1 MFDSRVL
8 PVFAVIQNKI
18 MSSIVYFF
26 LITSFILFGT
36 IGYSVSGCVSNG
48 LCSDITYLTVSGTNV
63 KLDLFHP
70 TKGAT
75 TLPVVVYIHG
85 GAWVAGDK
93 SAWNDSGIVK
103 KLKDSKKFVV
113 ISVNYRLAGRGVDP
127 SIIEYPMQVGA
138 PFPAQI
144 YDLKAAVRWIRA
156 NATEYGINSKKIG
169 VLGVS
174 AGGQLASLLGTSGG
188 ITSLEGTLGNNNR
201 SSLVQAAA
209 VVAAPE
215 YFYSTNPAEKVLSDS
230 VIWFMYDYLGGD
242 PKTSA
247 SAQTT
252 AINAAPVTY
261 ITADDPKFFI
271 IHGDKDDIVSMNH
284 PAALFYGFYLIGRN
298 EKYKITSEGGHSEPS
313 DSTTLNDLVT
323 FFSTMPDYTGLDP
336 LGPPECM
343 EQDWSFTDTL
353 CRDNNRM
360 TRSWTKTGTC
370 TGGVTHPASAEVNC
384 VYGDCYMDPQKF
396 GGYVGANGSLG
407 VWNYSGTFMQNWKFF
422 FCYNS
427 VLYDCRSAFVNYDN
441 SNPNYNDTSYAGDGQ
456 IVGGK
461 ICQRSTETWA
471 TYTAPLCTA
480 NNWTYTDSACQSNN
494 TLTRTW
500 TKNGD
505 CLGGVTHLN
514 TESVACVY
522 SAPTCT
528 TFSYS
533 AWGVCNSNNTQTRT
547 IVSSSPVGCQGGN
560 PTLTQSCVYVPTCT
574 DSHWT
579 YTDSDCNSNGKLT
592 RVWVKSGTCLNGVTK
607 PASEVINC
615 TYKAPICNYTY
626 SEWSAC
632 SQNGEQT
639 RTAKATN
646 QPCNGSPQEI
656 TKSCTPPCVA
666 SNYDY
671 NIIPNICP
679 ASGIQKKEY
688 YQIGT
693 CTGGITIPLDE
704 NISCTPNLEDCS
716 YTYSEWGECLPSGVK
731 TRTVLSKSPSICQET
746 TTLTTTNCDYNSQD
760 LSWIDS
766 AREIDWGEEN
776 TDETGSTTSN
786 LPTTT
791 PNSQD
796 NTNQNTDTNQ
806 NIETPSCQ
814 YYCAE
819 KCYSVK
825 GVCCKEIWNPGI
837 ESCELNFNET
847 IQKVNA
853 LQDEEAIN
861 LMIEAVQS
869 AETGNMLKATVLQK
883 LAELKTAQQEST
895 SEKYFA
901 AKTAADEGNYEE
913 ALNILNSRRGG
924 GATNSSKTNLFPTIA
939 LLFVIAAILAIS
951 ILIISKKNRSP
962 QNPKD

>member
-1 MFDSRVL
+1 
-8 PVFAVIQNKI
+8 
-18 MSSIVYFF
+18 
-26 LITSFILFGT
+26 
-36 IGYSVSGCVSNG
+36 
-48 LCSDITYLTVSGTNV
+48 
-63 KLDLFHP
+63 
-70 TKGAT
+70 
-75 TLPVVVYIHG
+75 
-85 GAWVAGDK
+85 
-93 SAWNDSGIVK
+93 
-103 KLKDSKKFVV
+103 
-113 ISVNYRLAGRGVDP
+113 
-127 SIIEYPMQVGA
+127 
-138 PFPAQI
+138 
-144 YDLKAAVRWIRA
+144 
-156 NATEYGINSKKIG
+156 
-169 VLGVS
+169 
-174 AGGQLASLLGTSGG
+174 
-188 ITSLEGTLGNNNR
+188 
-201 SSLVQAAA
+201 
-209 VVAAPE
+209 
-215 YFYSTNPAEKVLSDS
+215 
-230 VIWFMYDYLGGD
+230 
-242 PKTSA
+242 
-247 SAQTT
+247 
-252 AINAAPVTY
+252 
-261 ITADDPKFFI
+261 
-271 IHGDKDDIVSMNH
+271 
-284 PAALFYGFYLIGRN
+284 
-298 EKYKITSEGGHSEPS
+298 
-313 DSTTLNDLVT
+313 
-323 FFSTMPDYTGLDP
+323 
-336 LGPPECM
+336 
-343 EQDWSFTDTL
+343 
-353 CRDNNRM
+353 
-360 TRSWTKTGTC
+360 
-370 TGGVTHPASAEVNC
+370 
-384 VYGDCYMDPQKF
+384 
-396 GGYVGANGSLG
+396 
-407 VWNYSGTFMQNWKFF
+407 
-422 FCYNS
+422 
-427 VLYDCRSAFVNYDN
+427 
-441 SNPNYNDTSYAGDGQ
+441 
-456 IVGGK
+456 
-461 ICQRSTETWA
+461 
-471 TYTAPLCTA
+471 
-480 NNWTYTDSACQSNN
+480 
-494 TLTRTW
+494 
-500 TKNGD
+500 
-505 CLGGVTHLN
+505 
-514 TESVACVY
+514 
-522 SAPTCT
+522 
-528 TFSYS
+528 
-533 AWGVCNSNNTQTRT
+533 
-547 IVSSSPVGCQGGN
+547 
-560 PTLTQSCVYVPTCT
+560 
-574 DSHWT
+574 
-579 YTDSDCNSNGKLT
+579 
-592 RVWVKSGTCLNGVTK
+592 VKSGTCLNGVTK